1 MGFNCNNFYYFYWNT
16 NVSYWNKTYSL
27 LEKNYMNLYLI
38 YRKNCNFLPDSLF
51 IALFNLRGLASLSH
65 AYFWKKMKNK
75 TNWNYVTFFAF
86 FLRNL
91 CCLELQPWKTSGF
104 PKFYVQGFFLS
115 RLKEKTVNTSV
126 MNVKYR
132 QSAFEKCC

>member
-16 NVSYWNKTYSL
+16 NVSDWNKKYFL

-51 IALFNLRGLASLSH
+51 IALFNLRGLATLSH
-65 AYFWKKMKNK
+65 AYFCKKNEKQNK
-75 TNWNYVTFFAF
+75 
-86 FLRNL
+86 
-91 CCLELQPWKTSGF
+91 LELCNVF
-104 PKFYVQGFFLS
+104 RILPKKPLLFGITTVKNIRFSQVFLS

-126 MNVKYR
+126 MNAKYR